1 MTDRLKLRLWL
12 LSGSACLAGAM
23 TAATPAQAQSE
34 GADAQEQAI
43 VITGSRIARRDYQA
57 NSPIVTV
64 DSDIL
69 ETSSSSAIESNL
81 NKLPQ
86 FTPAQTPQL
95 GGDIQATATNTPGA
109 ASISLRGLGANRNL
123 VLLDGRRATPGNANM
138 VVDINSIPSAAIE
151 RVEVI
156 TGGASATYGAD
167 AVAGVTN
174 FILKKNFQGLELDG
188 RMGISQRGDGQEYTI
203 SGIMG
208 TDFADGRGNVSMA
221 FETNDRSAA
230 KRINRP
236 WFRELYLDPDMGGN
250 QTFSDSPSFVP
261 GVNRPSQEVMNGI
274 FDGRDVAAFPNY
286 PTNGTVWF
294 NTDGTAFGGSNNF
307 ATRAGAY
314 RYNGDIGPGMHENS
328 RGYLSENFL
337 EDQLVLPLNRY
348 NIYARGNYEITDW
361 VNLVARGYFNKSST
375 LTVQQRAVA
384 GNGWSANIPIYNTDG
399 SRREI
404 PTELAA
410 MLASRTPAA
419 GTSDLALANLN
430 CAGASAAVPGS
441 AADCD
446 WQLNMYPL
454 DQPRTVAADVFTY
467 QMLVGLEGKIPGTD
481 WTWDVSGSQ
490 GESETSFLSSGFVSL
505 ERYRTVIRA
514 DNWGAGWSAQGN
526 QIQGGFGASSASCTS
541 GLNPFDDVPTS
552 QDCVD
557 AIKADVKARS
567 LMQQTNWEANAQGS
581 LFALPAGDL
590 RAALGASY
598 RRNRFSFT
606 NDTLSTQGTSF
617 LDQVAGLY
625 PSGNSKGT
633 IAVTELYGELLVPLL
648 ADLPLIKK
656 LELELGARTSDY
668 STTGSSFTWK
678 ALADWQVTDWL
689 RIRGGYNKAERAP
702 NIAELFQAPQQSYA
716 SLPRGD
722 ACSSTNTTLGYS
734 AGPGNTTNRA
744 DVRALCET
752 LMNAID
758 PTTSAQ
764 FYSGTQAS
772 GSTTGFITS
781 IGNPDIQPERVK
793 TWTVGTVLSAPSQA
807 PWLRNLRLAV
817 DYYNI
822 KIDDAIGAETGDFI
836 QQKCFDIAF
845 NPTLDAN
852 SAACK
857 AVVRNVGIG
866 SIGNLTGQ
874 YQNFGRIRTSGVDAQ
889 FDWSLDLEDAG
900 VGLPGRFGLSS
911 VFSYLINLRTAD
923 FPTNA
928 LVDYAG
934 TLGTTQNGLNNG
946 GAYRWKMFNT
956 VSYGTDTVRFALQW
970 QHLPATKASAY
981 ATNSNTNTFGA
992 PAYDLFNLNG
1002 SIVVTKSATIRF
1014 GIDNLF
1020 DRAPPLINYNSA
1032 PNAANGELRGGGYGA
1047 GSAAAA
1053 GQAYDINGRR
1063 FFIGAHFKL

>member
-23 TAATPAQAQSE
+23 TAATPAQAQGD

-274 FDGRDVAAFPNY
+274 FDGRDATAFPNY

-328 RGYLSENFL
+328 RGYLSENFTD
-337 EDQLVLPLNRY
+337 DQLVLPLNRY

-1020 DRAPPLINYNSA
+1020 DKAPPLINYNSA